1 LSLWAVVLGILEGA
15 RMTLLV
21 TAYAMLYAVP
31 FAFILGIAQYLLPGR
46 KRILATVII
55 EFWRS
60 NAVIILLFFF
70 YYVLPFAGLRWTS
83 LNVAAMVLGL
93 NIGAY
98 GTQVVRGALAA
109 IDRGQIEAGK
119 SLGLSRMRILFLI
132 ELPQALKPMM
142 PSFTNEVI
150 QLIQGT
156 SLVSL
161 VALTDMT
168 FRAKEIGQLTYQ
180 PAEIYTALL
189 LSYFIISYPF
199 ALLGKRLEAMIPSGR
214 SLGRE
219 V

>member
-1 LSLWAVVLGILEGA
+1 
-15 RMTLLV
+15 
-21 TAYAMLYAVP
+21 
-31 FAFILGIAQYLLPGR
+31 
-46 KRILATVII
+46 
-55 EFWRS
+55 
-60 NAVIILLFFF
+60 
-70 YYVLPFAGLRWTS
+70 
-83 LNVAAMVLGL
+83 MVLGL

-98 GTQVVRGALAA
+98 GTQVVRGALSA
-109 IDRGQIEAGK
+109 IDRGQIEAGR
-119 SLGLSRMRILFLI
+119 SLGLSRMKILFLV
-132 ELPQALKPMM
+132 EMPQALKPMM

-189 LSYFIISYPF
+189 LCYFIISYPF